1 MAKIRTMTSFLAK
14 GDKSSLF
21 AGFSATHPAF
31 TIAELAITITVIGVV
46 AAITMPLAYRHFHGI
61 EFETANKKLQL
72 FLAETLE
79 KMNADQALTGY
90 TTTQEFVDAFRD
102 FASAINTCPS
112 DDLTGC
118 FPETFKVGEEEFS
131 LSDIKGAEFMGK
143 TNWNTNVEGLILK
156 NGVKL
161 LIAYNPSCSKKNSS
175 NCASIL
181 YDLNSVDKDNVYLGN
196 GLSDLGTFNA
206 EFTNG
211 SSALQCGENATSDGI
226 VWYDPMN
233 DYYNYYSRV
242 IMDGPDGATQ
252 ACIEANMDKI
262 RAYCSSGGYGMNN
275 ITIYEAQNTYM
286 DVYDWHVQCTICFPE
301 GTLVA
306 MADGSQKRIEDI
318 DYDDDLLVWDF
329 DNAKMSSS
337 KPVWI
342 KKPEVV
348 TKYNVLKFSDG
359 SELRTVKRHRIF
371 NKEEGRFTYTMEDE
385 TPLGTTTLN
394 AKGEEVTLIS
404 KEVVEEPVVYY
415 NLITANHFNCFTS
428 NILTS
433 NRFNNLYP
441 IQDYKFVKDNREL
454 TPYSEYENFVSR
466 EWYEK
471 LRLAEQTCDEDM
483 KLYLSNLVRLNK
495 RQLALV

>member
-1 MAKIRTMTSFLAK
+1 MSKKKRGKMQENTQPVILHPLNK
-14 GDKSSLF
+14 
-21 AGFSATHPAF
+21 PAF
-31 TIAELAITITVIGVV
+31 TLAEVLITLGIIGVV
-46 AAITMPLAYRHFHGI
+46 ASMTIPTLMTNVSNRQ
-61 EFETANKKLQL
+61 FETGAKKTE
-72 FLAETLE
+72 ATLI
-79 KMNADQALTGY
+79 QALLMMKANNALVGHG
-90 TTTQEFVDAFRD
+90 TTENFVNELKNYLKIAK
-102 FASAINTCPS
+102 TCES
-112 DDLTGC
+112 SNLSGC
-118 FPETFKVGEEEFS
+118 YAEEFTAGDETVKLDEIISSKS
-131 LSDIKGAEFMGK
+131 LGHED
-143 TNWNTNVEGLILK
+143 WNTHVQGFVLN
-156 NGVKL
+156 NGQSYL
-161 LIAYNPSCSKKNSS
+161 TAYNPNCTNDNYKSC
-175 NCASIL
+175 AGFV
-181 YDLNSVDKDNVYLGN
+181 YDLNSIEKTNVFTGSN
-196 GLSDLGTFNA
+196 GESDLGSFNA
-206 EFTNG
+206 VF
-211 SSALQCGENATSDGI
+211 SAGLDCGTNATFSTIIDH
-226 VWYDPMN
+226 DPVN
-233 DYYNYYSRV
+233 NYHHVMPRV
-242 IMDGPDGATQ
+242 VMDGPDGATQ
-252 ACIEANMDKI
+252 TCIEANMDKI
-262 RAYCSSGGYGMNN
+262 GEYCGSTDNVS
-275 ITIYEAQNTYM
+275 IYEARNDAYSVH
-286 DVYDWHVQCTICFPE
+286 DYYVDCTICFPQ

-306 MADGSQKRIEDI
+306 MAAGSQKRIEDI

-441 IQDYKFVKDNREL
+441 IVDYKFVKDNREL

>member
-1 MAKIRTMTSFLAK
+1 MSKKKRAKMQENTQPVILHPLNK
-14 GDKSSLF
+14 
-21 AGFSATHPAF
+21 PAF
-31 TIAELAITITVIGVV
+31 TLAEVLITLGIIGVV
-46 AAITMPLAYRHFHGI
+46 ASMTIPTLMTNVSNRQ
-61 EFETANKKLQL
+61 FETGAKKTEATLIQALLMMKANNALVGHGTTENFVNELKNYLKIAKTCESSNLSGCYPEEFTAGEETVKLNEIISSKSLGHEDWNTHVQGFVL
-72 FLAETLE
+72 NNGQSFLATYNPGCTNDDY
-79 KMNADQALTGY
+79 KGCAGFVYDMNSI
-90 TTTQEFVDAFRD
+90 E
-102 FASAINTCPS
+102 
-112 DDLTGC
+112 
-118 FPETFKVGEEEFS
+118 
-131 LSDIKGAEFMGK
+131 K
-143 TNWNTNVEGLILK
+143 TNVFTGS
-156 NGVKL
+156 NGE
-161 LIAYNPSCSKKNSS
+161 
-175 NCASIL
+175 
-181 YDLNSVDKDNVYLGN
+181 
-196 GLSDLGTFNA
+196 SDLGSFNA
-206 EFTNG
+206 VFSTGLDCGTN
-211 SSALQCGENATSDGI
+211 A
-226 VWYDPMN
+226 VWASGRDETDQAHFDQYGFYPE
-233 DYYNYYSRV
+233 YAGFV
-242 IMDGPDGATQ
+242 MDGTDGKTEACVDTNWEKIKQ
-252 ACIEANMDKI
+252 ACIGWEDYITEDTVDRYLAKYTYGLVTVG
-262 RAYCSSGGYGMNN
+262 YC
-275 ITIYEAQNTYM
+275 
-286 DVYDWHVQCTICFPE
+286 WCFPQ
-301 GTLVA
+301 GTVVT

-337 KPVWI
+337 KPVWLM
-342 KKPEVV
+342 KPQVT
-348 TKYNVLKFSDG
+348 TKYNILTFSDG

-441 IQDYKFVKDNREL
+441 IVDYKFVKDNREL

-466 EWYEK
+466 DWYEK

>member
-1 MAKIRTMTSFLAK
+1 
-14 GDKSSLF
+14 
-21 AGFSATHPAF
+21 
-31 TIAELAITITVIGVV
+31 
-46 AAITMPLAYRHFHGI
+46 
-61 EFETANKKLQL
+61 
-72 FLAETLE
+72 
-79 KMNADQALTGY
+79 MNGY
-90 TTTQEFVDAFRD
+90 TWHEY
-102 FASAINTCPS
+102 
-112 DDLTGC
+112 G
-118 FPETFKVGEEEFS
+118 VG
-131 LSDIKGAEFMGK
+131 L
-143 TNWNTNVEGLILK
+143 
-156 NGVKL
+156 
-161 LIAYNPSCSKKNSS
+161 
-175 NCASIL
+175 
-181 YDLNSVDKDNVYLGN
+181 
-196 GLSDLGTFNA
+196 
-206 EFTNG
+206 
-211 SSALQCGENATSDGI
+211 
-226 VWYDPMN
+226 
-233 DYYNYYSRV
+233 
-242 IMDGPDGATQ
+242 DGPDGKTQ
-252 ACIEANMDKI
+252 ACIEANMSLIEAHCDQ
-262 RAYCSSGGYGMNN
+262 GVN
-275 ITIYEAQNTYM
+275 IYEAQNNEYTISDY
-286 DVYDWHVQCTICFPE
+286 YVQCICFPQ

-306 MADGSQKRIEDI
+306 LADGSQKRIEDI

-329 DNAKMSSS
+329 DNGKMSSS

-415 NLITANHFNCFTS
+415 NLITSNHFNCFTS

-441 IQDYKFVKDNREL
+441 IKDYKFVKDDREL

-466 EWYEK
+466 DWYEK

-495 RQLALV
+495 RQMALV